1 MGSVN
6 ETLVTIA
13 LVGVAIYFSVLILR
27 DSMRYARF
35 RRLRDSALVTWP
47 SPQPARFPWHF
58 LLGGFAAF
66 AAALNSFLPQ
76 QHEFHKIYSQ
86 VAIAFYFIAV
96 APRLAR
102 IPLGFYGEGIWAER
116 GFLPYSRIRRLAFHE
131 GPEVVLLLLPRDG
144 GAFRL
149 RVPPQE
155 YGAVRRVL
163 GDKIRSRSL
172 NLEGS
177 LLGL

>member
-1 MGSVN
+1 
-6 ETLVTIA
+6 VTVA

-27 DSMRYARF
+27 DFLRYARF
-35 RRLRDSALVTWP
+35 RRLRDSAIVTWP
-47 SPQPARFPWHF
+47 SPRPSRFPWH
-58 LLGGFAAF
+58 LALGGLAAF
-66 AAALNSFLPQ
+66 AAALNGFLPQ

-86 VAIAFYFIAV
+86 LAIAFYFIAV
-96 APRLAR
+96 TPLLAR
-102 IPLGFYGEGIWAER
+102 IPQGFYSEGIWAEH

-131 GPEVVLLLLPRDG
+131 GSEVVLLLMPQEG

-163 GDKIRSRSL
+163 GDMIRSRSL

>member
-1 MGSVN
+1 M
-6 ETLVTIA
+6 TIA

-27 DSMRYARF
+27 DFWRYARF

-47 SPQPARFPWHF
+47 SPRPAWFSWQIA
-58 LLGGFAAF
+58 LGGLAAF

-86 VAIAFYFIAV
+86 IAIAVYFIAV
-96 APRLAR
+96 APLLAK
-102 IPLGFYGEGIWAER
+102 IPLGFYGDGIWAEH
-116 GFLPYSRIRRLAFHE
+116 GFLPYNRIRRLAFHE
-131 GPEVVLLLLPRDG
+131 GPEVVLLLLRWDG